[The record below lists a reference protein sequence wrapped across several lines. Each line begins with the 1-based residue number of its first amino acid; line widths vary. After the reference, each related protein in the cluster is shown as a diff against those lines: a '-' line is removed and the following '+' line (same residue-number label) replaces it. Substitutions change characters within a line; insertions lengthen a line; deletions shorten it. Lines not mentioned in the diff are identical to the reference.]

1 MLLPFSGTEMRQST
15 MYDPT
20 GTTPNALK
28 ESLEDP
34 GRRRWHLIDGDIEQI
49 NISACFV
56 LPPIDGTTGKVIPS
70 ECGGRRRVD
79 YVLTRK
85 EDKVVRTSHHLVN
98 APSQW
103 ETMLHCNIVSH
114 WLGAYTKLSLHHY
127 GFWFNIL
134 KPEQNHSHF
143 SDDILKCIFLNENR
157 YIFIQIS
164 LKFVPKGLNN
174 SKSGLVQAMA
184 WHRVGDKSLP

>member
-85 EDKVVRTSHHLVN
+85 EDKVVSLLLQVLFQHN
-98 APSQW
+98 EA
-103 ETMLHCNIVSH
+103 C
-114 WLGAYTKLSLHHY
+114 TKLLPFFRH
-127 GFWFNIL
+127 I
-134 KPEQNHSHF
+134 QMHF
-143 SDDILKCIFLNENR
+143 VE
-157 YIFIQIS
+157 
-164 LKFVPKGLNN
+164 
-174 SKSGLVQAMA
+174 
-184 WHRVGDKSLP
+184 WKSLYAYSVFTKVCS